1 LTNDKDRKTEVR
13 EAVSRYSRQELIA
26 NARAIFRHAPEV
38 VAGALHENNAQELTL
53 AEVKQA
59 IKDFLERKA
68 I

>member
-1 LTNDKDRKTEVR
+1 MTNDKDRKTEAK
-13 EAVSRYSRQELIA
+13 EAVTRYSRQELIA
-26 NARAIFRHAPEV
+26 NARAIFGHAPEV
-38 VAGALHENNAQELTL
+38 AAGALHGKKAQELTL